1 MPVQV
6 RLWAPLHLK
15 FINMNSISVILP
27 AFDDL
32 HNLNNQISQLNKQVL
47 SPNEIIIVDSSSNNE
62 IQDNIK
68 NLNTE
73 VLIKYYRIGRGL
85 NLIDTYFYF
94 QRYLVF

>member
-1 MPVQV
+1 
-6 RLWAPLHLK
+6 
-15 FINMNSISVILP
+15 MNNISVILP

-62 IQDNIK
+62 IEDNIK

-73 VLIKYYRIGRGL
+73 VLIKYWDWKG
-85 NLIDTYFYF
+85 
-94 QRYLVF
+94 V